1 MISDFV
7 PTHDQSE
14 AFLEDA
20 FHAFAKDVILRVEI
34 LTLREDLYCQ
44 IGVSLHC
51 ATDMGCFPLD
61 FQLYLPRD
69 WTDDPVRRRSVGL
82 PDEVVFKHRWELGL
96 EMIDRVR
103 DWNVPTGVIVAGLE
117 YGKPADFQEQLDK
130 RKLDYVLERD
140 SEIRVQ
146 PVGDFPRLS
155 GSSAKYQA
163 WPLVED
169 AWDVA
174 KALPDDAWVQ
184 IAWRQGAGEQVSSFC
199 AVRVLPRN
207 KAEKPAGDVS
217 GRWLLIEATVDTV
230 EPTNFWLSNLP
241 ENTSLEELVY
251 WAKIR
256 WWVEENHRR
265 LENALGLGHFEGRS
279 WAGWNHHVTL
289 TMLAYGFLAHEDLRN
304 RKDYWIEPSTSSQ
317 IAKA

>member
-169 AWDVA
+169 AW
-174 KALPDDAWVQ
+174 
-184 IAWRQGAGEQVSSFC
+184 
-199 AVRVLPRN
+199 
-207 KAEKPAGDVS
+207 
-217 GRWLLIEATVDTV
+217 
-230 EPTNFWLSNLP
+230 
-241 ENTSLEELVY
+241 VY